1 MVDDV
6 LDMGD
11 MNRKRL
17 ERDLQELK
25 KLIAVHFE
33 QRKKDEEDLE
43 GLKVRITVRKEVRE
57 EQQKKRAEREIQRQ
71 EREKVPLLI

>member
-1 MVDDV
+1 MIFVNKVGDEN
-6 LDMGD
+6 LDMNA

-25 KLIAVHFE
+25 KLIAIHFE

-43 GLKVRITVRKEVRE
+43 SLKVNQHENFLFEMKNSCIIHT
-57 EQQKKRAEREIQRQ
+57 
-71 EREKVPLLI
+71 P